1 MIDNLYHS
9 LDKRDPYAGEDD
21 DIEISLLDAE
31 PVIRVSNQ
39 EI

>member
-1 MIDNLYHS
+1 MDNLYHS

-21 DIEISLLDAE
+21 DIEIRLLDAE
-31 PVIRVSNQ
+31 PVIHISSQ